1 MPVRSFTDLLAKAGW
16 HVKSRDSMSLL
27 GDGAGRAGQRVF
39 NRLMAVPGVYDGLH
53 FAQFRT
59 GGRVARLAERLAAR
73 PAVPRLRAELDRDPV
88 DLVLSVF
95 ATGALAAA
103 ELRRQPG
110 GGGGPGAPEFKAVVY
125 CPDVAAHKLW
135 VHEGTDLFLV
145 SSPAAAASV
154 RRFLPRA
161 PIAMV
166 PPPVRTV
173 FYDAPSQAAARQ
185 RLGLPERARC
195 ALLIDSGWGF
205 APLSAAA
212 AALADAG
219 VHVLA
224 VAGRNARVER
234 ELNELAAARPMLR
247 PFGFTDQV
255 PALMAA
261 ADVVIALPG
270 AATCAEARVV
280 GRRLLLLDV
289 MPGHGRDNLLHELE
303 QGSAEACGPAA
314 ADIAASATAMLDGHG
329 LDSARPN
336 GADGGTG
343 NGMPKAPRWE
353 PAFAAALGTI
363 GLDVAF
369 NDTDAKGPA
378 ACVPSSLTPRA
389 MRDSTAGQAPAT
401 RRSERSAPTGTRPG
415 WRSRPR
421 SCPTACSWTPRRRAS
436 PSPTSS
442 GSRPAVISRSCTRAR
457 RPSKAT
463 SRWRKR

>member
-1 MPVRSFTDLLAKAGW
+1 
-16 HVKSRDSMSLL
+16 MSLL

-39 NRLMAVPGVYDGLH
+39 DRLMAVPGVYDGLH

-59 GGRVARLAERLAAR
+59 GGRVARVAERLAAR
-73 PAVPRLRAELDRDPV
+73 PAVPRLWAELDHDPA

-103 ELRRQPG
+103 ELRRQRDEGRPG
-110 GGGGPGAPEFKAVVY
+110 RPRFRAVVY

-145 SSPAAAASV
+145 SSAAAAASV

-161 PIAMV
+161 RIATV
-166 PPPVRTV
+166 PPPVRSA
-173 FYDAPSQAAARQ
+173 FYDAPGQAAARQ
-185 RLGLPERARC
+185 RLGIPQAARC

-205 APLSAAA
+205 APLPAAA

-234 ELNELAAARPMLR
+234 RLRELAAGRPTLQ
-247 PFGFTDQV
+247 PFGFTDRV
-255 PALMAA
+255 PELMAA

-303 QGSAEACGPAA
+303 QGRAEACGPTA
-314 ADIAASATAMLDGHG
+314 ADIAASATAMLDGPNG
-329 LDSARPN
+329 SGPIGTDGSAPN
-336 GADGGTG
+336 GA
-343 NGMPKAPRWE
+343 PRVPRWE
-353 PAFAAALGTI
+353 PAFAAALATI
-363 GLDVAF
+363 GLDVPL
-369 NDTDAKGPA
+369 NDTDAKGAA
-378 ACVPSSLTPRA
+378 ACVPSS
-389 MRDSTAGQAPAT
+389 
-401 RRSERSAPTGTRPG
+401 
-415 WRSRPR
+415 
-421 SCPTACSWTPRRRAS
+421 
-436 PSPTSS
+436 
-442 GSRPAVISRSCTRAR
+442 
-457 RPSKAT
+457 
-463 SRWRKR
+463 

>member
-1 MPVRSFTDLLAKAGW
+1 MAGSALLLSGPLGLGHEMPVRSFSDLLAKSGW
-16 HVKSRDSMSLL
+16 RVRSRDSMSLL

-39 NRLMAVPGVYDGLH
+39 DRLMAVPGVYDGLH

-59 GGRVARLAERLAAR
+59 GGRVARVAERLAAR
-73 PAVPRLRAELDRDPV
+73 PAVPRLRAELDHDPA

-103 ELRRQPG
+103 ELRRQRDEGRP
-110 GGGGPGAPEFKAVVY
+110 GGPGFRAVVY

-145 SSPAAAASV
+145 SSAAAAASV

-161 PIAMV
+161 RIATV
-166 PPPVRTV
+166 PPPVRSA
-173 FYDAPSQAAARQ
+173 FYDAPGQAAARQ
-185 RLGLPERARC
+185 RLGIPQAARC

-205 APLSAAA
+205 APLPAAA

-234 ELNELAAARPMLR
+234 RLRELAAGRPTLQ
-247 PFGFTDQV
+247 PFGFTDRV
-255 PALMAA
+255 PELMAA

-303 QGSAEACGPAA
+303 QGSAEACGPKA
-314 ADIAASATAMLDGHG
+314 ADIAASATAMLDLRDRPG
-329 LDSARPN
+329 PN
-336 GADGGTG
+336 GTDGSVV
-343 NGMPKAPRWE
+343 NGAPRVPRWE
-353 PAFAAALGTI
+353 PAFAAALATI
-363 GLDVAF
+363 GLDVPL
-369 NDTDAKGPA
+369 NDTDAKGA
-378 ACVPSSLTPRA
+378 AECVPSS
-389 MRDSTAGQAPAT
+389 
-401 RRSERSAPTGTRPG
+401 
-415 WRSRPR
+415 
-421 SCPTACSWTPRRRAS
+421 
-436 PSPTSS
+436 
-442 GSRPAVISRSCTRAR
+442 
-457 RPSKAT
+457 
-463 SRWRKR
+463 